1 MDKKT
6 IIGTIMM
13 LTAIVIAGIILFN
26 LYWALGGLYSC
37 FILYKLGYYLASVY
51 KSNNIK
57 IKI

>member
-13 LTAIVIAGIILFN
+13 LAAIVVAGIILFN
-26 LYWALGGLYSC
+26 LHWALGGLYSC
-37 FILYKLGYYLASVY
+37 FILYKLGYYLTSVY

-57 IKI
+57 IKL